1 MFNKILVPL
10 DGSRMAEKIL
20 PKVIEFAK
28 TSNAKVVLLHVFY
41 APVTAIAAQMP
52 SKLEEEAKATEIA
65 QCSGYLGEIG
75 KQFQAKGIPF
85 EVNCVKGLPAREIV
99 AFADK
104 NKMDLIAM
112 ATHGKGEVAWTLG
125 STAEKVVTHAT
136 VPVLL
141 FRVLGPKVPL
151 LKADVSPMP

>member
-10 DGSRMAEKIL
+10 DGSKMAEKIL

-28 TSNAKVVLLHVFY
+28 TSNAQVVLLHVFY

-52 SKLEEEAKATEIA
+52 PKLEEKAEASEIA
-65 QCSGYLGEIG
+65 QCAGYLGEVG
-75 KQFQAKGIPF
+75 KQFQAKGVPF
-85 EVNCVKGLPAREIV
+85 EVKCLKGLPAREIV
-99 AFADK
+99 AFADEK
-104 NKMDLIAM
+104 KMDLIAM
-112 ATHGKGEVAWTLG
+112 ATHGKGEVAWALG

-141 FRVLGPKVPL
+141 FRVLEPRVPL
-151 LKADVSPMP
+151 LKADVPPMP